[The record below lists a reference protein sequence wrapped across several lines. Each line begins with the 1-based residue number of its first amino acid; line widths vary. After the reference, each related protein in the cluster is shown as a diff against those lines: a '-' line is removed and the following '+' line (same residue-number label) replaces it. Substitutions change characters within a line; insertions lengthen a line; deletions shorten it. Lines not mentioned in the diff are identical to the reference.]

1 MIIVNKHRDYKKQTD
16 NQSEVARTIGVNRK
30 TIYNWRRKLKISNQP
45 LLEIYNNW
53 TLYFDETLY
62 KP

>member
-1 MIIVNKHRDYKKQTD
+1 MILVNKSKGIKKETD

-30 TIYNWRRKLKISNQP
+30 TIYNWKRKLKTSNHP